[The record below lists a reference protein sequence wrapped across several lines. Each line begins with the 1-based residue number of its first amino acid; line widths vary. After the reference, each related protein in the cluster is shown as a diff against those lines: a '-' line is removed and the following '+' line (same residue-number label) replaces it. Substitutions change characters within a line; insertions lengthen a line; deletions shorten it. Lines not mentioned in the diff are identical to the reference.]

1 MPELE
6 DLLPLQKMSECRKR
20 PDSITDDFGNCQ
32 HGHGKNR
39 SRRTPHPKPEDERD
53 NDNNGIEDKAL
64 GEKHRRYQL
73 ALDQVNSEVKP
84 SRQERLPQGVN
95 GQQASE
101 EKDYR
106 PGDRPNDRYEVEQKS
121 DRPQRTGSPMPV
133 SHMTIAVAIP
143 TAAFMSVMVTRYAEI
158 SLSTC

>member
-106 PGDRPNDRYEVEQKS
+106 PGDRPNDRYEVELKK
-121 DRPQRTGSPMPV
+121 RPPPRGPGRQCR
-133 SHMTIAVAIP
+133 
-143 TAAFMSVMVTRYAEI
+143 
-158 SLSTC
+158 